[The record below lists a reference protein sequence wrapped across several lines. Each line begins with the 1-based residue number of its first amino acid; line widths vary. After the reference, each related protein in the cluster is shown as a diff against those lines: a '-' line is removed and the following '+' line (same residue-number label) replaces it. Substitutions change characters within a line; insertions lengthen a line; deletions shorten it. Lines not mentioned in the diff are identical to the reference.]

1 MKERSGPRLK
11 KNGSSLEHPDGAGAG
26 IRLLQQYE
34 AIRAAALLRKG
45 DGARHR
51 QLWLTQRGVSAW
63 MLLDMR
69 QPGEG
74 EAATAT
80 VKPGKRHNDEL
91 VVALASMLSERR
103 RNP

>member
-11 KNGSSLEHPDGAGAG
+11 KNGSSLEHPDGASAG
-26 IRLLQQYE
+26 IRLVQQYE

-51 QLWLTQRGVSAW
+51 QQWLTQRGVSAW

-74 EAATAT
+74 EAAT
-80 VKPGKRHNDEL
+80 VKQGKRHNDEL
-91 VVALASMLSERR
+91 IVALASMLSERR